1 MAEMA
6 ASPVEMLRQEKAAR
20 QRGGGIDALTAVQVE
35 GRSSLTT
42 EQLVDCFAKVVPKA
56 ARARRLAP
64 GFLRR
69 RTMSEPQPVGDGS
82 TEPWTYGYV
91 LDVILTRDPWMHRV
105 DIARATDRPMQLTAA
120 HDGVLI
126 ADVVADWAD
135 RHGQPY
141 ALQLTGPVGGQWTSG
156 SGGQQVVQDAVE
168 FCRVVSGRGV
178 GQGLL
183 ATRAPF

>member
-1 MAEMA
+1 MRLAATEYDRVVALLRQLSAEDWHQPTDNTGWDVRALAGHMLGMAEMA

-42 EQLVDCFAKVVPKA
+42 EQLVDRFAKVAPKA

-82 TEPWTYGYV
+82 TEAWTYGYV
-91 LDVILTRDPWMHRV
+91 LDVILTRGTWMNRV
-105 DIARATDRPMQLTAA
+105 DIARATDRPMPPTTACW
-120 HDGVLI
+120 L
-126 ADVVADWAD
+126 
-135 RHGQPY
+135 RM
-141 ALQLTGPVGGQWTSG
+141 
-156 SGGQQVVQDAVE
+156 
-168 FCRVVSGRGV
+168 
-178 GQGLL
+178 
-183 ATRAPF
+183 